1 MQSVMKCGHTLPVF
15 GRVPREGLARLWRTT
30 LLARSSELYLLRR
43 SLRKGV
49 LSPSGQQSFSQR
61 KAERILRRH
70 EQNLRG
76 FWCRSCVRNE
86 MQYTAPA
93 RKRYISSRPAAAITR
108 LSSSACE
115 DSFSQTTRVLS
126 TPVFSL
132 ALWKDKSVSPFFP
145 DCVSCHSDNCSD
157 RS

>member
-15 GRVPREGLARLWRTT
+15 GKVPREGLARLWRTT

-61 KAERILRRH
+61 KAERILRKH
-70 EQNLRG
+70 EQYLCG

-93 RKRYISSRPAAAITR
+93 SKRYIKNVAKAPIFITHVVFLAPRGAIEKHDKILSAAKWHLKFGPSRR
-108 LSSSACE
+108 
-115 DSFSQTTRVLS
+115 
-126 TPVFSL
+126 
-132 ALWKDKSVSPFFP
+132 
-145 DCVSCHSDNCSD
+145 SDHAPLI
-157 RS
+157 RFLRR